1 MNMNNTLK
9 LILYWL
15 PSILFNIVETIIV
28 FTIGIFMKVSV
39 VEILY
44 GMIVF
49 QIVRQLVKEDKHYK
63 NVFKCLLWSTLVF
76 ISIFLLSKIN
86 ILFYTIGCAFSAY
99 ILSGKADV
107 QKDEESN
114 KNKKENVGMYL
125 WKRSIDDSKYK
136 FIEEYIQENENS
148 ERIKDFEE
156 ALNNIDSEY
165 YKIYKLRFY
174 DNRTLKYIANEL
186 NISSTA
192 RVTEKLD
199 NIQNIL
205 LGYVQGNKK
214 ELIKK

>member
-107 QKDEESN
+107 QKDEEGN

>member
-107 QKDEESN
+107 QKDEECN

-174 DNRTLKYIANEL
+174 DNKTLKYIANEL